1 MHIRG
6 SRWMALLLLLTI
18 GSVVHAQGT
27 PTPTGPRIVVPQ
39 DRFEFEPVPEGSE
52 VTHQF
57 SVKNSGDAPLL
68 IERVRTG

>member
-1 MHIRG
+1 
-6 SRWMALLLLLTI
+6 
-18 GSVVHAQGT
+18 
-27 PTPTGPRIVVPQ
+27 VVPQ